1 MSAKKCR
8 PEWQVTS
15 ECVEFN
21 VPLDTTGHFRNESLQ
36 ANDCI
41 GTGKKTKQNTTNT
54 LNTRETEKAALANK
68 IWTSP
73 MSDCP
78 HTGRAHS

>member
-41 GTGKKTKQNTTNT
+41 GTGKKQ
-54 LNTRETEKAALANK
+54 RNK
-68 IWTSP
+68 T
-73 MSDCP
+73 P
-78 HTGRAHS
+78 HTP